1 LHRLHNLLIHLLLAR
16 NHDARRRLSVDD
28 GTTVNVDTLTAD
40 ERSILT
46 GEEDVGG
53 SQLGW
58 LTDSANR
65 SGGVVPGL
73 HLLLVHGGG
82 LEWCPYGSRADGADC
97 QLRSIGVEGLSLLD
111 SDTLGDELV
120 GEYSNHGDLGALG
133 HGVVEE
139 GWGSGVCD

>member
-1 LHRLHNLLIHLLLAR
+1 MFQTFR
-16 NHDARRRLSVDD
+16 DTRRLSVDD

-40 ERSILT
+40 KRSVLT

-58 LTDSANR
+58 LTDSANG

-82 LEWCPYGSRADGADC
+82 LEWCPNGSGTDGTGC
-97 QLRSIGVEGLSLLD
+97 QLRFLEKGGVSLLD

-120 GEYSNHGDLGALG
+120 GEYSDHGDLGTFG

-139 GWGSGVCD
+139 RWGSSVCD

>member
-1 LHRLHNLLIHLLLAR
+1 MLHKLLNTSSFKHPR
-16 NHDARRRLSVDD
+16 NQRLSVDD

-46 GEEDVGG
+46 GEEDVGR

-65 SGGVVPGL
+65 SGGVVPSL

-82 LEWCPYGSRADGADC
+82 LEWCPNGSGADGAGC
-97 QLRSIGVEGLSLLD
+97 QLGSMVEGR
-111 SDTLGDELV
+111 
-120 GEYSNHGDLGALG
+120 
-133 HGVVEE
+133 
-139 GWGSGVCD
+139 